1 MHRPSFKHRRDLPSP
16 WDRRVWPLHFLS
28 PEPSDISA
36 FGTDT
41 QISVHPFPVR
51 VADRAVAFVQ
61 NPPHTE
67 VNFSGCV

>member
-1 MHRPSFKHRRDLPSP
+1 MGRGSA
-16 WDRRVWPLHFLS
+16 LS

-41 QISVHPFPVR
+41 QITMYPFPVR
-51 VADRAVAFVQ
+51 VADHAVAFVQ

-67 VNFSGCV
+67 ADF